1 MQGSVTRL
9 YTENIDIKFHNTLTI
24 TITHTHTHT
33 HTHTPE
39 VLINTQ
45 EQQEKSQIALRS
57 RLFGYLNRCACHAHE
72 NVLKNKLALFFV
84 YQQHRD

>member
-24 TITHTHTHT
+24 TITHT

-57 RLFGYLNRCACHAHE
+57 RLFGYLNRVCLSYVRSCFTPPP
-72 NVLKNKLALFFV
+72 VIYIV
-84 YQQHRD
+84 